1 MVFWVGILVGGL
13 FAYFAIKK
21 GFYEMWALGFNII
34 ISIYLAVLLGPVVA
48 DIIPTGAAAY
58 NKAVT
63 MLAIAAAS
71 FLILYGISYTFITGQ
86 FSISFP
92 KIVDVVGAGLFGFLI
107 GFLVWSFISLLIMAT
122 PITNNTLAKEIGF
135 DSQTQQTSVSY
146 VSWWCNTVNKVVSSG
161 DSKQATQQAI
171 GWFLESSKPKAKA
184 RVTGTSEPNEPAE
197 PNGTEPNTTEKQ

>member
-34 ISIYLAVLLGPVVA
+34 ISIYLAVFLGPVVA
-48 DIIPTGAAAY
+48 DIIPAGTAVY
-58 NKAVT
+58 SKALTV
-63 MLAIAAAS
+63 LATAVAC
-71 FLILYGISYTFITGQ
+71 FLILHGISYTLITGQ

-146 VSWWCNTVNKVVSSG
+146 VSWWCNTVNRVVSSG
-161 DSKQATQQAI
+161 DGKQATQQAI
-171 GWFLESSKPKAKA
+171 GWLMKSSEPKA
-184 RVTGTSEPNEPAE
+184 RVVGTSELNEPAE

>member
-1 MVFWVGILVGGL
+1 MVFWAGILVGGL
-13 FAYFAIKK
+13 FAYFALKK
-21 GFYEMWALGFNII
+21 GLYEMWALGFNII
-34 ISIYLAVLLGPVVA
+34 ISIYLAVFLGPVVA

-58 NKAVT
+58 DKAVT
-63 MLAIAAAS
+63 MLATAAAC
-71 FLILYGISYTFITGQ
+71 FLILCGISYTLITGQ

-146 VSWWCNTVNKVVSSG
+146 VSWWCNTVNRVVSSG
-161 DSKQATQQAI
+161 DGKQATQQAI
-171 GWFLESSKPKAKA
+171 GWLMKSSEPKA
-184 RVTGTSEPNEPAE
+184 RVVGISEPNEP
-197 PNGTEPNTTEKQ
+197 NGIVPNTTEKQ

>member
-58 NKAVT
+58 DKAVT
-63 MLAIAAAS
+63 MLATAAAC
-71 FLILYGISYTFITGQ
+71 FLILCGISYTLITGQ

-107 GFLVWSFISLLIMAT
+107 GFLVWSFVSLLIMTT
-122 PITNNTLAKEIGF
+122 PITKNTFVKEIGF
-135 DSQTQQTSVSY
+135 DTHAQQTNISY
-146 VSWWCNTVNKVVSSG
+146 VSWWCNKVNKIVSSADG
-161 DSKQATQQAI
+161 EQTPQEAI
-171 GWFLESSKPKAKA
+171 GWLMKSSEPKA
-184 RVTGTSEPNEPAE
+184 RVVGISEPNEP
-197 PNGTEPNTTEKQ
+197 NGIVPNTTEKQ

>member
-48 DIIPTGAAAY
+48 DIIPTGAASY

-63 MLAIAAAS
+63 MLATAAAS
-71 FLILYGISYTFITGQ
+71 FLILHGISYTLITGQ

-107 GFLVWSFISLLIMAT
+107 GFLVWSFISLLIMTT
-122 PITNNTLAKEIGF
+122 PITKNTLAKEIGF
-135 DSQTQQTSVSY
+135 DAQVQQTSISY

-161 DSKQATQQAI
+161 DGKQATQKAI
-171 GWFLESSKPKAKA
+171 GWLLESSKPKAKA
-184 RVTGTSEPNEPAE
+184 PVIGTSEPNEAE
-197 PNGTEPNTTEKQ
+197 PNTAEKVSVR

>member
-1 MVFWVGILVGGL
+1 MVFWVGILVGGI

-48 DIIPTGAAAY
+48 DIIPAGGTVYSKTLTALATAAAC
-58 NKAVT
+58 
-63 MLAIAAAS
+63 

-107 GFLVWSFISLLIMAT
+107 GFLVWSFVSLSIMTT
-122 PITNNTLAKEIGF
+122 PIANNTFAKEIGF
-135 DSQTQQTSVSY
+135 DTQTQQTSISY
-146 VSWWCNTVNKVVSSG
+146 VSWWCNKVNKIVSSG
-161 DSKQATQQAI
+161 DDEQTPQKAI
-171 GWFLESSKPKAKA
+171 GWLLEKPKAKTPVA
-184 RVTGTSEPNEPAE
+184 TSEPNEPAE

>member
-48 DIIPTGAAAY
+48 DIIPTGAEAY

-63 MLAIAAAS
+63 MLATVAAC

-146 VSWWCNTVNKVVSSG
+146 VSWWCNTVNRIVSSG
-161 DSKQATQQAI
+161 DGKQATQQAI
-171 GWFLESSKPKAKA
+171 GWLMKSSEPKA
-184 RVTGTSEPNEPAE
+184 RVVGISEPNEP
-197 PNGTEPNTTEKQ
+197 NKTEPNTTEK